1 MSNHGKVISFKADEN
16 LANKIEKAVRNSGSN
31 QSQFI
36 RRALDSYLSAGQKPL
51 KSLIGT
57 AEKVNSKEEE
67 ESSDVKIESVDIKGD
82 VKVQTIN
89 NLKDS
94 FSINIMS

>member
-1 MSNHGKVISFKADEN
+1 MSNDGKVISFKADEN

-67 ESSDVKIESVDIKGD
+67 SSDVKIESVDIKGD

>member
-1 MSNHGKVISFKADEN
+1 MSNNGKVFSFKADEN
-16 LANKIEKAVRNSGSN
+16 LANKIDKAVRNNGSN
-31 QSQFI
+31 QSEII
-36 RRALDSYLSAGQKPL
+36 RRALDSYFSTGQKPL

-57 AEKVNSKEEE
+57 GKKVNNKEE
-67 ESSDVKIESVDIKGD
+67 ESSDVKIENVDIKGD
-82 VKVQTIN
+82 IRLQTIN